1 VNVLVDILHPAHV
14 HFFKHAIPEWQARG
28 HRVHVTVRDKDIT
41 RLLLDRLGIPYEN
54 LGAPRTGRLGLLAEL
69 VGRDLRLLRVVR
81 RVRPDVLVAIGG
93 VTTPQVGWLR
103 RIPSVVFTDTENAT
117 LSNRLTFPFA
127 TVVCTPACF
136 EAPVRARRHFS
147 YAGYHELAYLHPA
160 RFTSDPEALRP
171 FSVTADEPFIVVRLV
186 AWGALHDVG
195 DRGFTDVVAAVRR
208 LERHGRVLVTAEGDL
223 PADIA
228 SRRIT
233 ATPEQIHHLLAF
245 ARLFIGESATMASES
260 AILGT
265 PAIFV
270 STSVRGY
277 TNEQERRYDLTYTFS
292 DASRQ
297 ERALA
302 KAESILSDPHA
313 RERWGQKRERMLADT
328 IDVTAFVVET
338 VEAVGREGAAAT
350 IPAVPSSPV
359 RAAG

>member
-1 VNVLVDILHPAHV
+1 
-14 HFFKHAIPEWQARG
+14 
-28 HRVHVTVRDKDIT
+28 
-41 RLLLDRLGIPYEN
+41 
-54 LGAPRTGRLGLLAEL
+54 
-69 VGRDLRLLRVVR
+69 
-81 RVRPDVLVAIGG
+81 
-93 VTTPQVGWLR
+93 
-103 RIPSVVFTDTENAT
+103 
-117 LSNRLTFPFA
+117 
-127 TVVCTPACF
+127 CF

-147 YAGYHELAYLHPA
+147 YAGYHELAYLHPV
-160 RFTSDPEALRP
+160 RFTPDPDALRP

-277 TNEQERRYDLTYTFS
+277 TNEQERRYDL
-292 DASRQ
+292 
-297 ERALA
+297 
-302 KAESILSDPHA
+302 
-313 RERWGQKRERMLADT
+313 
-328 IDVTAFVVET
+328 
-338 VEAVGREGAAAT
+338 
-350 IPAVPSSPV
+350 
-359 RAAG
+359 